1 MMKGS
6 KICGI
11 SDPKTLDFIVNHPY
25 PPSLVSL
32 SAILESLRYVKIT
45 KLKELLKIKKK
56 QCKYVA
62 VIVKNDEATLE
73 RIKNLPFDYYQI
85 YDYSPDDA
93 KKIKEKYKKIIIA
106 LTIENKEML
115 KNIRIMKTFLI

>member
-6 KICGI
+6 KICGV
-11 SDPKTLDFIVNHPY
+11 SDLETLDFIVNHPY
-25 PPSLVSL
+25 PPSLVGF
-32 SAILESLRYVKIT
+32 ICNFKESPRYVKIT

-73 RIKNLPFDYYQI
+73 RIKI
-85 YDYSPDDA
+85 YHL
-93 KKIKEKYKKIIIA
+93 IIIKYMTVH
-106 LTIENKEML
+106 LTMQKKL
-115 KNIRIMKTFLI
+115 KKNIIKK